1 MRVGRVGGHDQSNDM
16 TKYVIVYLFF
26 LKEGVEVGGGLA
38 KGGCR
43 IIIKAKDKDG
53 DVITEADLF
62 LSGVVLCLPRVDG
75 QERPEVWILHRL

>member
-1 MRVGRVGGHDQSNDM
+1 
-16 TKYVIVYLFF
+16 
-26 LKEGVEVGGGLA
+26 LA